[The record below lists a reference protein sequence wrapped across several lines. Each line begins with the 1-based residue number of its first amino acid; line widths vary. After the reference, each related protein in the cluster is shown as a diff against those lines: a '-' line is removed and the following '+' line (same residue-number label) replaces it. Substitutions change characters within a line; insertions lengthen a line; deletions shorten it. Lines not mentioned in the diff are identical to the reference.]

1 MKKVLFTTL
10 SIIAVAAMM
19 FVSCKKDEQKPDDN
33 KGKTD
38 PVEEYA
44 GPVVGTENWAIIGT
58 ILSTNWDTDYKAAL
72 VSENIFVVKNVKLEA
87 ANEFKWRDTSSG
99 NDGWDINRGGDFVAL
114 GEAFDVEANGHN
126 IKPALDGIYDI
137 YLNLDVDQAAIVEK
151 DGTPTWGERKFSW
164 DYTPSEA
171 YAAETN
177 LWKPADAEGGTFYFV
192 YSCNGADWNGVD
204 TETDNLENLT
214 KEQSTYKLHLA
225 NATAN
230 QWQNQFMIHP
240 KADKAVELSVAYNYV
255 LSVTVGANKKTPGF
269 FKFSKFDAAA
279 APKYEGECLYEKG
292 VIELG
297 PDPITIVSD
306 TLKGKSC
313 DNLTLTF
320 DFGGN
325 PEDIDIYIKDIT
337 LVATKKVA
345 DEVKDM
351 IAKIPTTATGSNTA
365 AGYEVNL
372 AGATVSYVNG
382 NNAYIQDNSGAILIY
397 LANHGLAVGDVI
409 SGKLAGKGYWFNGIP
424 EVTSIGTEF
433 VKTAGAAPA
442 PKEMT
447 IKELLDNY
455 DANLLRLIKISG
467 VTVSDAIADGD
478 RNGEI
483 TQGEDKVAVYAQLK
497 NKGLVLNE
505 GAYGDIVT
513 IPGYYTTTKQ
523 VYFWDNAWFTYMP
536 KVDGNMSEW
545 AEVDALTSTGTS
557 RIRSWKFASDAEN
570 LYFYL
575 VVRKNR
581 MSTAYPFTVGFS
593 WDETGS
599 LSGDNLSG
607 LEAVV
612 KFQPFTNANTGTPTC
627 INGAIDAASIN
638 GSDVTDAGIKA
649 FGADPDSSATG
660 DSADYYL
667 EVSIPKAKVPNLPAS
682 GALQIGIGYEWYKT
696 DLQNVTL

>member
-19 FVSCKKDEQKPDDN
+19 FVSCKKDEPKPDDN

-87 ANEFKWRDTSSG
+87 ANEFKWRDTSSE
-99 NDGWDINRGGDFVAL
+99 NDGWAINRGGDFVAL

-126 IKPALDGIYDI
+126 IKPELDGIYDI
-137 YLNLDVDQAAIVEK
+137 YLNLAVDQAAVVEK

-214 KEQSTYKLHLA
+214 KEQSTYKLHLT
-225 NATAN
+225 NPTYS

-269 FKFSKFDAAA
+269 FKFSKFNAAG

-351 IAKIPTTATGSNTA
+351 VAKIPTTATGSSSA
-365 AGYEVNL
+365 ADYEVNL

-397 LANHGLAVGDVI
+397 LANHGFAIGDVI

-455 DANLLRLIKISG
+455 DANLLRLVKLSG
-467 VTVSDAIADGD
+467 VTVTDAIADGD
-478 RNGEI
+478 RNGEV
-483 TQGEDKVAVYAQLK
+483 TQGEDKVAVYAQLN
-497 NKGLVLNE
+497 NKGLVLTKD
-505 GAYGDIVT
+505 AYGDLVT
-513 IPGYYTTTKQ
+513 IPAYYKTNKQ
-523 VYFWDNAWFTYMP
+523 VYLWDNAWFTP
-536 KVDGNMSEW
+536 SIKIDGSFADWGAFEGVTAGSNTFK
-545 AEVDALTSTGTS
+545 A
-557 RIRSWKFASDAEN
+557 ASDAN
-570 LYFYL
+570 NIYLYSK
-575 VVRKNR
+575 R
-581 MSTAYPFTVGFS
+581 
-593 WDETGS
+593 
-599 LSGDNLSG
+599 
-607 LEAVV
+607 
-612 KFQPFTNANTGTPTC
+612 ANTGRY
-627 INGAIDAASIN
+627 
-638 GSDVTDAGIKA
+638 SDIWGGTGYVY
-649 FGADPDSSATG
+649 FGFDLDNNPDTG
-660 DSADYYL
+660 DGVHDWLSGQHWEAVILTYPYAGTADAKAMATEISNSWWIVPSTFTIANL
-667 EVSIPKAKVPNLPAS
+667 TFKGAVEEDGAAFEVCIPRKDMPA
-682 GALQIGIGYEWYKT
+682 IPTTK
-696 DLQNVTL
+696 VTLKSWGNKDLGTAVLECTL

>member
-10 SIIAVAAMM
+10 SIIAAAAMM

-33 KGKTD
+33 TGKTD
-38 PVEEYA
+38 PVEEYT
-44 GPVVGTENWAIIGT
+44 GPVEGTSEWSVIGT
-58 ILSTNWDTDYKAAL
+58 LLGANWDKDYKAAQ
-72 VSENIFVVKNVKLEA
+72 SENIFVVKNVKLEA
-87 ANEFKWRDTSSG
+87 ATEFKWRQYTSG
-99 NDGWDINRGGDFVAL
+99 NNGWDVNRGGTFAAL
-114 GEAFDVEANGHN
+114 GEAFDVTANGAN
-126 IKPALDGIYDI
+126 IKPGLDGIYDL

-279 APKYEGECLYEKG
+279 APKYEGERLYEKG

-365 AGYEVNL
+365 ADYEVNL

-424 EVTSIGTEF
+424 EVTSIGTDF

-612 KFQPFTNANTGTPTC
+612 KFQPFTNASTGTPTC